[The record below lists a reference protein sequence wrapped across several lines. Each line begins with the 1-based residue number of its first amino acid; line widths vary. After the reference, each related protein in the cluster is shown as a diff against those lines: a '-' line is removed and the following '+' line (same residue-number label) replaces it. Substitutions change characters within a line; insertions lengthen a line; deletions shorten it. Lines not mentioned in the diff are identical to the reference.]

1 MEIGPTRT
9 LTPQVGGHVGV
20 LTTENGSLL
29 IKAALPREL
38 EVYQKLLY
46 DPVLEALR
54 PFTATFLGTLKLEG
68 EVDESNPI
76 TPDGGIAIKPTD
88 DHKES
93 IVLENVTYPFLKP
106 NILDVK
112 LGTILYD
119 ETASPEKVERM
130 KKTARDTTSFET
142 GVRLTGFQVYDN
154 ATSLPKVIPKSYGK
168 SIKSSDLP
176 DGISQFFPVGQAP
189 NSSSGLPKQTLLPI
203 LRAIRE
209 DVADIREVFTTLEIR
224 LVGGSLLIIYEADWA
239 RAEEG
244 LQRLWPDEGDE
255 GGEEDDEED
264 EDEDDDDD
272 DDRPGPPFVVKII
285 DFAHTRL
292 APGEGP
298 DEGVLLGL
306 DTVLRLLDA
315 RIAQIEG

>member
-88 DHKES
+88 DHKDDS

-255 GGEEDDEED
+255 GG
-264 EDEDDDDD
+264 
-272 DDRPGPPFVVKII
+272 PPFVVKII

>member
-9 LTPQVGGHVGV
+9 LNSQVGGHAGV
-20 LTTENGSLL
+20 LTTEDGSLL

-38 EVYQKLLY
+38 EIYQKLQY
-46 DPVLEALR
+46 DPALEALR
-54 PFTATFLGTLKLEG
+54 PFTADFLGTLELEG
-68 EVDESNPI
+68 EVDQSNPI
-76 TPDGGIAIKPTD
+76 TPN
-88 DHKES
+88 
-93 IVLENVTYPFLKP
+93 ENVTYPFLKP

-130 KKTARDTTSFET
+130 KKTARNTTSFET

-154 ATSLPKVIPKSYGK
+154 ATSLPVITPKSYGK
-168 SIKSSDLP
+168 SIKPSDLP
-176 DGISQFFPVGQAP
+176 DGISRFFPVGQAP
-189 NSSSGLPKQTLLPI
+189 NASSGLSKKTLLPI

-209 DVADIREVFTTLEIR
+209 DVADIRGVFTTLEIR
-224 LVGGSLLIIYEADWA
+224 MAGGSLFIVYEADWA
-239 RAEEG
+239 RAEDG
-244 LQRLWPDEGDE
+244 LQRLLLDEGNEDE
-255 GGEEDDEED
+255 EED
-264 EDEDDDDD
+264 EDEDDDD

-292 APGEGP
+292 APGEGR

>member
-9 LTPQVGGHVGV
+9 LNSQVGGHAGV
-20 LTTENGSLL
+20 LTTEDGSLL
-29 IKAALPREL
+29 IKAALPPEL
-38 EVYQKLLY
+38 GIYQKLLY
-46 DPVLEALR
+46 DPAFEALR
-54 PFTATFLGTLKLEG
+54 PFTADFLGTLKLEG
-68 EVDESNPI
+68 EVDQSNPI
-76 TPDGGIAIKPTD
+76 TANGGIAIKPID

-130 KKTARDTTSFET
+130 KKTARNTTSFET

-154 ATSLPKVIPKSYGK
+154 ATSLPVITPKSYGK
-168 SIKSSDLP
+168 SIKPSDLP
-176 DGISQFFPVGQAP
+176 DGISRFFPVGQAP
-189 NSSSGLPKQTLLPI
+189 NASSGLSKKTLLPI

-209 DVADIREVFTTLEIR
+209 DVADIRGVFTTLEIR
-224 LVGGSLLIIYEADWA
+224 MAGGSLFIVYEADWA
-239 RAEEG
+239 RAEDG
-244 LQRLWPDEGDE
+244 LQRLLLDEGNEDE
-255 GGEEDDEED
+255 EED
-264 EDEDDDDD
+264 EDEDDDD

-292 APGEGP
+292 APGEGR

>member
-9 LTPQVGGHVGV
+9 LNSQVGGHAGV
-20 LTTENGSLL
+20 LTTEDKSLL

-38 EVYQKLLY
+38 EIYQKLQY
-46 DPVLEALR
+46 DPALEALR
-54 PFTATFLGTLKLEG
+54 PFTADFLGTLELEG
-68 EVDESNPI
+68 EVDQSNPI
-76 TPDGGIAIKPTD
+76 TANGGIAIKPID

-130 KKTARDTTSFET
+130 KKTARNTTSFET

-154 ATSLPKVIPKSYGK
+154 ATSLPVITPKSYGK
-168 SIKSSDLP
+168 SIKPSDLP
-176 DGISQFFPVGQAP
+176 DGISRFFPVGQAP
-189 NSSSGLPKQTLLPI
+189 NASSGLSKKTLLPI

-224 LVGGSLLIIYEADWA
+224 MAGGSLFIVYEADWA
-239 RAEEG
+239 RAEDG
-244 LQRLWPDEGDE
+244 LQRLLLDEGNEDE
-255 GGEEDDEED
+255 EED

-272 DDRPGPPFVVKII
+272 DRPGPPFAVRII

-292 APGEGP
+292 APGEGR